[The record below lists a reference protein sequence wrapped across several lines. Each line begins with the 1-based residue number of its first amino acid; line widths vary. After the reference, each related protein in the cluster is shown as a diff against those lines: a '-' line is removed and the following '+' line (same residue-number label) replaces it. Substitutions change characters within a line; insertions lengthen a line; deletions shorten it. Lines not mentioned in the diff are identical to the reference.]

1 MNNIVNKLG
10 GSGSSSG
17 HTQQPMGQKDDYG
30 DKVANTLDK
39 KFNGG
44 KIGHNNMEKV
54 TDGVRHVYEKT
65 TGKHVNPKFS
75 N

>member
-30 DKVANTLDK
+30 DKGELSSAHET
-39 KFNGG
+39 
-44 KIGHNNMEKV
+44 
-54 TDGVRHVYEKT
+54 R
-65 TGKHVNPKFS
+65 PPS
-75 N
+75 PC